1 MTKSKKKVYVGMSG
15 GVDSSVSAL
24 LLKKQGYDVTGV
36 FIKVWQPEFF
46 ECTWRQDRL
55 DAMRV
60 CAKLDIPFITLNL
73 ENKYKKEVVDYMI
86 EEYKRGRTPNP
97 DVMCNK
103 YVKFGGFFDWA
114 MKQGADFVATGH
126 YARCVRVADSRG
138 LDADLRRKNSNIPN
152 KHYGVIANTIMYQL
166 LAGEDKNKDQ
176 SYFLWTL
183 TQKQLS
189 KTLFPVGD
197 IDKPEVR
204 KLAEKYELST
214 AVKKDSQ
221 GLCFIG
227 KIDIKDFLKNYI
239 KEKKG
244 KVLDEKGNVI
254 GEHDGAFYLTVG
266 QRHGFTITQNNIN
279 GGLTLRRKE
288 VTGKGEVSVS
298 IDSKPKQNNDVVPY
312 YIISKDIKNNTII
325 VSHSAKTENDESKI
339 VKLENVNWTQGVV
352 PDLSNLS
359 CEASAKQGKYSAR
372 IRYRQ
377 PLEECRII
385 RISNIEYGIS
395 NKKST
400 FDIRHSKFEL
410 HFTNPQKAITSGQSA
425 VIYDGEVC
433 LGGGVIV

>member
-1 MTKSKKKVYVGMSG
+1 MVIDKVKKVFVGMSG

-24 LLKKQGYDVTGV
+24 LLKKAGYDVTGV

-73 ENKYKKEVVDYMI
+73 EDEYKNQVVDYMI
-86 EEYKRGRTPNP
+86 KEYKLGRTPNP

-126 YARCVRVADSRG
+126 YAQVKDINDKYE
-138 LDADLRRKNSNIPN
+138 LI
-152 KHYGVIANTIMYQL
+152 
-166 LAGEDKNKDQ
+166 AGEDKNKDQ

-189 KTLFPVGD
+189 RTLFPVGN
-197 IDKPEVR
+197 IDKQEVR
-204 KLAEKYELST
+204 RLADKYGLST
-214 AVKKDSQ
+214 AIKKDSQ

-227 KIDIKDFLKNYI
+227 KVDIKDFLKNYI

-244 KVLDEKGNVI
+244 NVLNGSGKVI
-254 GEHDGAFYLTVG
+254 GKHDGAFYLTIG
-266 QRHGFTITQNNIN
+266 QRHGFTITEKTPN
-279 GGLTLRRKE
+279 
-288 VTGKGEVSVS
+288 
-298 IDSKPKQNNDVVPY
+298 DSPY
-312 YIISKDIKNNTII
+312 YIVSKDIKKNTII
-325 VSHSAKTENDESKI
+325 VSQDKIHEENNSKI
-339 VKLENVNWTQGVV
+339 VKLEKINWTLGSE
-352 PDLSNLS
+352 PDLS
-359 CEASAKQGKYSAR
+359 KIYSAR

-377 PLEECRII
+377 PLEECII
-385 RISNIEYGIS
+385 
-395 NKKST
+395 KSIKNT
-400 FDIRHSKFEL
+400 NIRHGLYEL
-410 HFTNPQKAITSGQSA
+410 NFKNSQKAITSGQSV

-433 LGGGVIV
+433 LGGGIIS

>member
-1 MTKSKKKVYVGMSG
+1 MLLNLKSKGKVYVGMSG

-24 LLKKQGYDVTGV
+24 LLKKDGYDVTGV

-73 ENKYKKEVVDYMI
+73 ENEYKNEVVDYMI
-86 EEYKRGRTPNP
+86 EEYKLGLTPNP

-126 YARCVRVADSRG
+126 YARVKKVGD
-138 LDADLRRKNSNIPN
+138 K
-152 KHYGVIANTIMYQL
+152 TEM

-197 IDKPEVR
+197 IEKPEVR
-204 KLAEKYELST
+204 KLAEEYGLST
-214 AVKKDSQ
+214 AIKKDSQ

-244 KVLDEKGNVI
+244 NVLSENGKII

-266 QRHGFTITQNNIN
+266 QRHGFKI
-279 GGLTLRRKE
+279 
-288 VTGKGEVSVS
+288 
-298 IDSKPKQNNDVVPY
+298 IDKTPNDSPY
-312 YIISKDIKNNTII
+312 YIIDKDIKNNTIT
-325 VSHSAKTENDESKI
+325 VSQNALKAVENESRI
-339 VKLENVNWTQGVV
+339 AKLEKINWISGEA
-352 PDLSNLS
+352 PDLS
-359 CEASAKQGKYSAR
+359 KKYFAR

-377 PLEECRII
+377 PLEECILVKSSKLKVE
-385 RISNIEYGIS
+385 SNTKEDTKY
-395 NKKST
+395 
-400 FDIRHSKFEL
+400 EL
-410 HFTNPQKAITSGQSA
+410 HFMKPQKAITAGQSA

-433 LGGGVIV
+433 LGGGIIN